1 MCPKGSAVRPH
12 YWSCSLEWMDT
23 GAEFQTEE
31 ANPVLWLEPRIR
43 GVYDDVDSL
52 IGRLAQ

>member
-1 MCPKGSAVRPH
+1 
-12 YWSCSLEWMDT
+12 MDT